1 MKNYVS
7 HAIDA
12 LNKKNIPLLK
22 KLNWKE
28 DILSVLAICE
38 QLKKSIHFSMPDGGK
53 ILDDK
58 FRGLHGQELRLPF
71 PMITIEYFQNI
82 EKVPLK
88 EGQAPSRDR
97 LLHAIEKEID
107 GEIWI
112 FLFCAY
118 RGVFDWEISPLGA
131 AIPTKWDQLDSR
143 GVSKS
148 FKVLPD
154 FLNTSDTQMVVKIQE
169 EVAEECIV
177 LLEFLEALSCKN
189 VSHSPMGKVS
199 KVMNDMRV
207 RKGKTPFYET
217 RELIINSGV
226 SSGKVSDVV
235 NIPTG
240 SYTPKRQHL
249 RRGHIRRL
257 EKGNVWVNS
266 CIVGSAELGVIN
278 KTYKIA
284 A

>member
-1 MKNYVS
+1 MRNYVS
-7 HAIDA
+7 YAIDA
-12 LNKKNIPLLK
+12 LNKKSIPLYK

-28 DILSVLAICE
+28 DIASVLTFCE
-38 QLKKSIHFSMPDGGK
+38 QLKESIHFSMPDGGR
-53 ILDDK
+53 ILDD
-58 FRGLHGQELRLPF
+58 GLKGLAQQEIRLPF

-82 EKVPLK
+82 ELGLK
-88 EGQAPSRDR
+88 DGQVPSRER
-97 LLHAIEKEID
+97 LLHALEKEID
-107 GEIWI
+107 GEVWI

-118 RGVFDWEISPLGA
+118 RGTFDWEISPLGA
-131 AIPTKWDQLDSR
+131 AIPCKWDEFDSR
-143 GVSKS
+143 GASKS
-148 FKVLPD
+148 FRVLPD
-154 FLNTSDTQMVVKIQE
+154 FLNNADTKMIAKIQD
-169 EVAEECIV
+169 EVAEECLV
-177 LLEFLEALSCKN
+177 LLEFLEALSCRN

-199 KVMNDMRV
+199 KVMNDMRT

-235 NIPTG
+235 GVPSG

-257 EKGNVWVNS
+257 EKGNIWINS
-266 CIVGSAELGVIN
+266 CIVGSAEFGVIN
-278 KTYKIA
+278 KAYKIA